1 MQSYEELT
9 LAANMLRSEWLEH
22 RIKWNV
28 NETAQNK
35 DLNFQP
41 IGGINNFSK
50 LNGTLNIQLRN
61 S

>member
-1 MQSYEELT
+1 
-9 LAANMLRSEWLEH
+9 MLRSEWLEH

-41 IGGINNFSK
+41 IGGTSINNFSK

-61 S
+61 CESIQ